1 MTAYVQSMARL
12 FEGFRLDNCHSTP
25 IMVGEYL
32 MDKAREVRGDLWICA
47 ELFTGSKEVDEVFVK
62 KLGINSLIREA
73 LSRSSIVSFITL
85 PSVSSYKFER
95 DY

>member
-1 MTAYVQSMARL
+1 MSQYVRSAAKL

-25 IMVGEYL
+25 LAVGEHM
-32 MDKAREVRGDLWICA
+32 MDQAREERNDLWICA

-73 LSRSSIVSFITL
+73 LSE
-85 PSVSSYKFER
+85 FEFGWAR
-95 DY
+95 IFLSKNLANFR